1 MTYISLI
8 VATNIMNIFSSGP
21 ELKFF
26 LEPLNLHEKKLIVLA
41 VNNNASS
48 EACGGSH
55 W

>member
-1 MTYISLI
+1 MTCISLI
-8 VATNIMNIFSSGP
+8 VATNIIDVLSSGP
-21 ELKFF
+21 ELKIF

-48 EACGGSH
+48 ETCGGSH